1 MGTASQLI
9 AARDKLE
16 QLRADLREARD
27 MPVVTIN
34 LMYKR
39 TVHNHDFYRSLTKSW
54 HDEATAPHPR
64 FRVIPALE
72 WGVAVCTLPRTHDD
86 YFMFIEASARRNAK
100 KAERCGYRCAPFTL
114 TEEHVDDVRAI
125 HQSTDVRQGKVSE
138 AILNGPVNAI
148 DNPPSRTPF
157 HAYPY
162 CGVFLEDKLV
172 AYASSFVAGE
182 LATIET
188 IFGHADHHHAGI
200 VPMMMVGMSRI
211 LYEDHP
217 SVRYFVYGTYF
228 GASAKLRRFKKKFRF
243 FPHRV
248 HWRLDAR
255 ETAE

>member
-1 MGTASQLI
+1 MESASQFF
-9 AARDKLE
+9 AVRNKLDS
-16 QLRADLREARD
+16 LRSDLREARD

-39 TVHNHDFYRSLTKSW
+39 TVHNHDFYRDLTKSF
-54 HDEATAPHPR
+54 HYEATAPHPR
-64 FRVIPALE
+64 FRVIRALE

-86 YFMFIEASARRNAK
+86 YFMFIEPSARRNAK
-100 KAERCGYRCAPFTL
+100 KARRNGYRCAPFVL
-114 TEEHVDDVRAI
+114 TDEHVDDVRAI
-125 HQSTDVRQGKVSE
+125 HGSTDVRQGQVPDE
-138 AILNGPVNAI
+138 ILNGPVNAI
-148 DNPPSRTPF
+148 TNPPSRTPF

-172 AYASSFVAGE
+172 AYASLFVAGE

-200 VPMMMVGMSRI
+200 VPMMMVGMSQI
-211 LYEDHP
+211 IYEHHP

-228 GASAKLRRFKKKFRF
+228 GASPKLRRFKKKFRF

-248 HWRLDAR
+248 LWKLDTR